1 MFTDREFQSLLNKMQ
16 QMVTPLEAR
25 VEALTKQVEE
35 LQNAKV
41 QGPKTST
48 GGRKRVQQAK
58 ADA

>member
-25 VEALTKQVEE
+25 IEALTKQVEE
-35 LQNAKV
+35 LQNASKE
-41 QGPKTST
+41 GPKTST

>member
-1 MFTDREFQSLLNKMQ
+1 MFTDREFQLLLSKMQ
-16 QMVTPLEAR
+16 QMITPLEAR
-25 VEALTKQVEE
+25 IQALTKQVEE